1 MSVSTRTAQPHPLSL
16 VNFPFKPP
24 QTSPF
29 LNVNNSKA
37 VALFYEWLL
46 SFLVFIFFFPPPESA
61 RNQKHLVNRM

>member
-1 MSVSTRTAQPHPLSL
+1 MSVSRRTAQPHPLSL

-37 VALFYEWLL
+37 VALFYGWLL
-46 SFLVFIFFFPPPESA
+46 SFLVFIFFPPS
-61 RNQKHLVNRM
+61 